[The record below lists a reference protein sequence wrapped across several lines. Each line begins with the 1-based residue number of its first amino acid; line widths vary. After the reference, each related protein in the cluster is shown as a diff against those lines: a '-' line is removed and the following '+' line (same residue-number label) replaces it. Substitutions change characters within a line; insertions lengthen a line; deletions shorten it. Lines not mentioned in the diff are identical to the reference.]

1 MTIILVALLARTR
14 TVVARLSAMVVL
26 LSIAIPAPASAASD
40 GHLGHDGVQVAAPCD
55 ESTPLSASTP
65 TTTAATV
72 AHGYDRTRGA
82 HIHGANVVPLAQRR
96 DHPMRSNPGTALVAP
111 GCALVLPHFA
121 TNSAA
126 VGDDLLKPGPWAD
139 GSVLSSAPGKITAA
153 ERRGLNTLGEESGC
167 HSCGATTPGTKT
179 GNWVGD
185 HQPVSSG
192 VPAGTPQSLYPQ
204 CLSCSND
211 QGLWIINLI
220 KQGKW
225 PPP

>member
-1 MTIILVALLARTR
+1 VTFYADVASFASAWGKRAALVVALLALGLLGFGLSGGASPAAAAQSAGTTGICAVGHRYDGTR
-14 TVVARLSAMVVL
+14 LLRSSALAPTV
-26 LSIAIPAPASAASD
+26 D
-40 GHLGHDGVQVAAPCD
+40 
-55 ESTPLSASTP
+55 
-65 TTTAATV
+65 
-72 AHGYDRTRGA
+72 
-82 HIHGANVVPLAQRR
+82 RR
-96 DHPMRSNPGTALVAP
+96 DQAP
-111 GCALVLPHFA
+111 SAGAVSREEVRLPRHARQWMPISATPIA